1 MDASLLQRIDF
12 LRLAINLGG
21 NKKTIRQMLTMFLS
35 STAESLVKMEKA
47 EAASNILVWLQTAH
61 QLKGAAKNI
70 TAKRL
75 AVLCE
80 EAEVIQE
87 FPHPQSANVTY
98 NLHKELALL
107 RAAIDSYLRDLE
119 PML

>member
-12 LRLAINLGG
+12 LRLSINLGG
-21 NKKTIRQMLTMFLS
+21 NKKTIRQMLEMFLS
-35 STAESLVKMEKA
+35 STAASLKRMEKA
-47 EAASNILVWLQTAH
+47 EAEANILVWLQVAH
-61 QLKGAAKNI
+61 QLKGASKNI

-87 FPHPQSANVTY
+87 FPHPQSANVIY
-98 NLHKELALL
+98 NMHKELALL
-107 RAAIDSYLRDLE
+107 RTAIEKHLRDLE